1 VAETFLRNFLLFFL
15 LALWLLVLGR
25 VLMTWVDPAGRTAL
39 SAFLTQT
46 TEPIIAPVRRFMPKN
61 GILDLSMLIVLI
73 VLSLLWRA
81 LLRS

>member
-1 VAETFLRNFLLFFL
+1 VAEAFLRNFVFL
-15 LALWLLVLGR
+15 LLLTLWLLVLGR
-25 VLMTWVDPAGRTAL
+25 VLMTWVDPAGRNRI

-46 TEPIIAPVRRFMPKN
+46 TEPLIAPVRRFMPQT
-61 GILDLSMLIVLI
+61 GMIDLSMLVVLI